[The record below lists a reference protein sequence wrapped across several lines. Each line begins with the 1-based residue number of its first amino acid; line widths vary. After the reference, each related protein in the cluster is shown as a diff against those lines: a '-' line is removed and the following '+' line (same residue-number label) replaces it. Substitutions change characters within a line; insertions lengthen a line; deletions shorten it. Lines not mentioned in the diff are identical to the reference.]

1 MVAKKSG
8 DAAKIKVAE
17 DDLND
22 AKDKEDKDKVD
33 ATSAKVN
40 EKKAE
45 VNKDVAVK
53 VEEST
58 LPGSKADDLKKVEAT
73 AEDAEKQKN
82 VAEAKVDTDKDKVD
96 KDKVEKTVDI
106 IDAENKAVVADNA
119 EDAVSKTIK
128 TDDPGGAIVS
138 GSGSTGGPDGW
149 EAPGGGGGLSSA
161 IKKAAEANGNT
172 CVTKTPYG
180 DKKGSD
186 PASKLANEK
195 DLTALYKGC
204 LKAAGSSKMFV
215 IYPDDANE
223 GSSNCWLCSSE
234 AVRPSKMNKAFLFK
248 VSIAPPAEAA
258 LATAEE
264 TIRAGMVVA
273 FKGGRSKQY
282 CADEGGKV
290 ICDRDIMAG
299 WELFTVSKATGT
311 NFALK
316 GGKDDKFC
324 SWRNKKLKCDRSE
337 VTKTEEF
344 IIQSVDAAGGSHT
357 TVVLKTPGGPSR
369 FQLAQF
375 CADDSGGIV
384 CDRTKLN
391 AWEKYTLVVKDDGQS
406 VVGKLDVNIRKTESS
421 TADKK
426 KAELELASA
435 KHEEDL
441 AAEIAAKGGED
452 AIKKKEEASEKV
464 QMKITA
470 VVHLD
475 QKVDKLVTENQALVD
490 ATKTTLGGANGG
502 PLVTEDGDSSSK
514 LYNQSVADG
523 SITPTGKGR
532 GAYFCCA
539 SSTAD
544 GGLSTLGDVLDDNF
558 RIDAMPFVKK
568 TEEVFQSN
576 LPEIISEEALFQSTD
591 GYSVNSIALKKATEA
606 QAGDDEETTVDFDL
620 ELPVIRDLCRQVQ
633 KTLVVEMPS
642 TESVPLVTAVET
654 AGFPDK
660 ASIEKIVKT
669 AGGSDAAKSFCR
681 SCGDGG
687 HLPDLVMDVLKPV
700 GVALLAKDC
709 VKLTEKSV
717 TADAEADIAKL
728 HVEVKF
734 TESGMSLKVIAGK
747 NRLVVQGD
755 IKADKLNSMCVPV
768 TYFPG
773 ALSILF
779 CSQGGD
785 LPDMVTKGGNTIK
798 HGHKFGIQIAVG
810 AAELPVAGLSR
821 RTALFPLY
829 PSGLYAMGELPDEEN
844 GNMFAACKVS
854 KSAALPVRP
863 PAASESKEEASSEAD
878 TSSSSSSSS
887 SASSSGEADT
897 SSAPS
902 SSSSLSSSSS
912 SSSSSPAAPRFRAQL
927 NKHVAARGAT
937 ADVREEQKESAPE
950 DSIADMD
957 KEVGSMMSS
966 LDWDDRNKPTSWDD

>member
-1 MVAKKSG
+1 MRS
-8 DAAKIKVAE
+8 
-17 DDLND
+17 
-22 AKDKEDKDKVD
+22 
-33 ATSAKVN
+33 
-40 EKKAE
+40 
-45 VNKDVAVK
+45 
-53 VEEST
+53 
-58 LPGSKADDLKKVEAT
+58 
-73 AEDAEKQKN
+73 
-82 VAEAKVDTDKDKVD
+82 
-96 KDKVEKTVDI
+96 
-106 IDAENKAVVADNA
+106 
-119 EDAVSKTIK
+119 
-128 TDDPGGAIVS
+128 
-138 GSGSTGGPDGW
+138 
-149 EAPGGGGGLSSA
+149 
-161 IKKAAEANGNT
+161 
-172 CVTKTPYG
+172 
-180 DKKGSD
+180 
-186 PASKLANEK
+186 
-195 DLTALYKGC
+195 
-204 LKAAGSSKMFV
+204 
-215 IYPDDANE
+215 
-223 GSSNCWLCSSE
+223 
-234 AVRPSKMNKAFLFK
+234 SKMNKAFLFK
-248 VSIAPPAEAA
+248 VSAAPPAEAA
-258 LATAEE
+258 LATAAE

-273 FKGGRSKQY
+273 FKGGRDKKY

-290 ICDRDIMAG
+290 ICNRDIMAG
-299 WELFTVSKATGT
+299 WELFKVSKATGT
-311 NFALK
+311 NFALQ

-324 SWRNKKLKCDRSE
+324 SWRDKKLKCDRSE

-357 TVVLKTPGGPSR
+357 TVVLKTPGSTSFFAPVANFFG
-369 FQLAQF
+369 AGEKF
-375 CADDSGGIV
+375 CADDSHGIV
-384 CDRTKLN
+384 CDRTKLD
-391 AWEKYTLVVKDDGQS
+391 AWEKYTLEVKDDGQS
-406 VVGKLDVNIRKTESS
+406 VFGKLDVNIQKTESS

-464 QMKITA
+464 QMKMTA

-502 PLVTEDGDSSSK
+502 PLVTEDDDSSSK
-514 LYNQSVADG
+514 LSTAMGVADG

-539 SSTAD
+539 GSTAD

-576 LPEIISEEALFQSTD
+576 LPEIISEEALFQSKE

-633 KTLVVEMPS
+633 KTLLVEMPS

-654 AGFPDK
+654 AGFPDT
-660 ASIEKIVKT
+660 ASIEKIVKA

-709 VKLTEKSV
+709 VKLTEKGV

-734 TESGMSLKVIAGK
+734 TESGMSLKVLAGK

-755 IKADKLNSMCVPV
+755 IKADKLNSMGVPV

-779 CSQGGD
+779 CSKGGD

-810 AAELPVAGLSR
+810 AAELPEAGLSR

-829 PSGLYAMGELPDEEN
+829 PSGLYAMGELPDEQN
-844 GNMFAACKVS
+844 GNIFAACKSS

-863 PAASESKEEASSEAD
+863 PAAGESKEEASSEAD

-887 SASSSGEADT
+887 SASSSSEADT
-897 SSAPS
+897 SSTPS

-912 SSSSSPAAPRFRAQL
+912 SAAPRFRAQRT
-927 NKHVAARGAT
+927 KHVAARGAT
-937 ADVREEQKESAPE
+937 ADVREEQKESAP
-950 DSIADMD
+950 DNSIAGMD

>member
-1 MVAKKSG
+1 MSNKPLNKIIRETKGNKKFKVFVKDGDKVKTVRFG
-8 DAAKIKVAE
+8 DA
-17 DDLND
+17 NM
-22 AKDKEDKDKVD
+22 
-33 ATSAKVN
+33 
-40 EKKAE
+40 
-45 VNKDVAVK
+45 
-53 VEEST
+53 
-58 LPGSKADDLKKVEAT
+58 
-73 AEDAEKQKN
+73 
-82 VAEAKVDTDKDKVD
+82 
-96 KDKVEKTVDI
+96 
-106 IDAENKAVVADNA
+106 
-119 EDAVSKTIK
+119 TIK
-128 TDDPGGAIVS
+128 KDDPGGAIVS
-138 GSGSTGGPDGW
+138 GAGSDGS
-149 EAPGGGGGLSSA
+149 GGLSSE
-161 IKKAAEANGNT
+161 ITKAAEAKGNT

-180 DKKGSD
+180 DKKGND

-204 LKAAGSSKMFV
+204 LKAAESSKMFV

-223 GSSNCWLCSSE
+223 VSSNCWLCSSE
-234 AVRPSKMNKAFLFK
+234 DMRSSKMNKAFLFK
-248 VSIAPPAEAA
+248 VSAAPPAEAA
-258 LATAEE
+258 LATAAE

-273 FKGGRSKQY
+273 FKGGRDKKY

-290 ICDRDIMAG
+290 ICNRDIMAG
-299 WELFTVSKATGT
+299 WELFKVSKATGT
-311 NFALK
+311 NFALQ

-324 SWRNKKLKCDRSE
+324 SWRDKKLKCDRSE

-357 TVVLKTPGGPSR
+357 TVVLKTPGSTSFFAPVANFFG
-369 FQLAQF
+369 AGEKF
-375 CADDSGGIV
+375 CADDSHGIV
-384 CDRTKLN
+384 CDRTKLD
-391 AWEKYTLVVKDDGQS
+391 AWEKYTLEVKDDGQS
-406 VVGKLDVNIRKTESS
+406 VFGKLDVNIQKTESS

-464 QMKITA
+464 QMKMTA

-502 PLVTEDGDSSSK
+502 PLVTEDDDSSSK
-514 LYNQSVADG
+514 LSTAMGVADG

-539 SSTAD
+539 GSTAD

-576 LPEIISEEALFQSTD
+576 LPEIISEEALFQSKE

-633 KTLVVEMPS
+633 KTLLVEMPS

-654 AGFPDK
+654 AGFPDT
-660 ASIEKIVKT
+660 ASIEKIVKA

-709 VKLTEKSV
+709 VKLTEKGV

-734 TESGMSLKVIAGK
+734 TESGMSLKVLAGK

-779 CSQGGD
+779 CSKGGD

-829 PSGLYAMGELPDEEN
+829 PSGLYAMGELPDEQN
-844 GNMFAACKVS
+844 GNIFAACKSS

-863 PAASESKEEASSEAD
+863 PAAGESKEEASSEAD

-887 SASSSGEADT
+887 SASSSSEADT
-897 SSAPS
+897 SSTPS

-912 SSSSSPAAPRFRAQL
+912 SAAPRFRAQRT
-927 NKHVAARGAT
+927 KHVAARGAT
-937 ADVREEQKESAPE
+937 ADVREEQKESAP
-950 DSIADMD
+950 DNSIAGMD